1 MKKNPSSKP
10 KFCLILINSSSLNL
24 INLKIMKIPPIEPV
38 YLRKLKTLDGRFSC
52 IILLNNQCQSK
63 VFLRGLKYNYLPH
76 TVNLLWDG
84 KSTRTFKGWLIAL
97 AGTWTPVFTGTAHG
111 RHPANICS
119 MMNIYSV
126 RQLSHTASL
135 EVNYPHTSGPTTS
148 VIKEQ
153 VALQGKKAMS
163 EDSGLSPNPAT

>member
-1 MKKNPSSKP
+1 MKKNHSSKP

-24 INLKIMKIPPIEPV
+24 INLKIMKIPPTEPV

-84 KSTRTFKGWLIAL
+84 KSTRTFKGWFIAL

-111 RHPANICS
+111 RHPGKYLQHDEYLQCKAALPYCQLRS
-119 MMNIYSV
+119 
-126 RQLSHTASL
+126 QLSTHLWSNHFSYKGAS
-135 EVNYPHTSGPTTS
+135 G
-148 VIKEQ
+148 I
-153 VALQGKKAMS
+153 ARKKS
-163 EDSGLSPNPAT
+163 NVRRLRLKS